1 MSTERL
7 YWHDTYLREWSAQI
21 IAREPQRV
29 ALDRSAFYPEGG
41 GQPADH
47 GWINQVAVVD
57 VQVDDHDLVWHT
69 LAEPIDAASVDCRLD
84 WQRRFDHMQQH
95 HGQHLLSAAFD
106 QLFNWRTV
114 GFHLSSEYVTIDLA
128 TSAASPEQLAQAEDL
143 ANDVIWQN
151 LPILARFVDA
161 EQLASIALRKAPS
174 VTGAIRVVS
183 DGEFDHSACG
193 GTHPNATGAVGQIH
207 IRRSE
212 KRGDSLR
219 IEFVCGGRALQDLRW
234 KNAMLGRISAS
245 FSVAPSQTEQAV
257 ERLREQEQQLRKQVQ
272 QAEQQLLEFEAKAL
286 LEQAQTIGQLKIV
299 AHIWQREPQ
308 SVRQLANLVAQA
320 GGVALFGVAASK
332 PQLIFAG
339 QGLDCGALLRQ
350 VVAAFGGKGGG
361 SAQQAQGGITNAND
375 LAAALDLALQH
386 IRQS

>member
-7 YWHDTYLREWSAQI
+7 YWHDAYLREWSAQI
-21 IAREPQRV
+21 IAHDQHRI

-47 GWINQVAVVD
+47 GWINGVAVVD
-57 VQVDDHDLVWHT
+57 VQTDDHDLVWHT
-69 LAEPIDAASVDCRLD
+69 LATSIDAETVECRLD

-128 TSAASPEQLAQAEDL
+128 TSEASPEQLAEAETL
-143 ANDVIWQN
+143 ANQIIWQN
-151 LPILARFVDA
+151 LPILARFVSA
-161 EQLASIALRKAPS
+161 EELATLALRKAPS

-183 DGEFDHSACG
+183 AGDFDHSACG

-219 IEFVCGGRALQDLRW
+219 IEFVCGSRALQDLRW
-234 KNAMLGRISAS
+234 KNATLGRIAAS
-245 FSVAPSQTEQAV
+245 FSVAQHQTEQAV
-257 ERLREQEQQLRKQVQ
+257 ERLREQEQQVRKQFQ
-272 QAEQQLLEFEAKAL
+272 HAEQQLLEFEAKAL
-286 LEQAQTIGQLKIV
+286 VEQAQVIGQLNVV
-299 AHIWQREPQ
+299 AQVWQREPQ
-308 SVRQLANLVAQA
+308 TVRQLANLVAQA

-339 QGLDCGALLRQ
+339 QGLDCGAILRQ
-350 VVAAFGGKGGG
+350 VVTAFGGKGGG
-361 SAQQAQGGITNAND
+361 SAQQAQGGIADAND
-375 LAAALDLALQH
+375 LAAALELAKQQ
-386 IRQS
+386 IA

>member
-7 YWHDTYLREWSAQI
+7 YWHDAYLREWSAQI
-21 IAREPQRV
+21 VARDQQRV
-29 ALDRSAFYPEGG
+29 ALDRSAFYPEAG

-47 GWINQVAVVD
+47 GWINGVAVVD
-57 VQVDDHDLVWHT
+57 VQIDEQDVIWHT
-69 LAEPIDAASVDCRLD
+69 LAEPIEATSVECRLD

-114 GFHLSSEYVTIDLA
+114 GFHLSAEYVTIDLT
-128 TSAASPEQLAQAEDL
+128 TSAASPEQLAEAEDL
-143 ANDVIWQN
+143 ANQIIWQN
-151 LPILARFVDA
+151 LPILTRIVSED
-161 EQLASIALRKAPS
+161 ELASIALRKAPT

-183 DGEFDHSACG
+183 AGDFDHSACG

-234 KNAMLGRISAS
+234 KNAMLGRIAAG
-245 FSVAPSQTEQAV
+245 FSVAPNQLEQAV
-257 ERLREQEQQLRKQVQ
+257 ERLREQEHQLRKQLQ

-286 LEQAQTIGQLKIV
+286 VEEAQTIGQLKVV

-339 QGLDCGALLRQ
+339 QGIDCGALLRQ
-350 VVAAFGGKGGG
+350 VVAEFGGKGGG
-361 SAQQAQGGITNAND
+361 SAQQAQGGIAEAND
-375 LAAALDLALQH
+375 LAAALDLAL
-386 IRQS
+386 STLS

>member
-7 YWHDTYLREWSAQI
+7 YWHDAYLREWSAQI
-21 IAREPQRV
+21 IASDQQRV
-29 ALDRSAFYPEGG
+29 ALDRSAFYPEVG

-47 GWINQVAVVD
+47 GWINGVAVVD
-57 VQVDDHDLVWHT
+57 VQIDEQDVIWHT
-69 LAEPIDAASVDCRLD
+69 LAEPIEATSVECRLD

-106 QLFNWRTV
+106 HLFNWRTV
-114 GFHLSSEYVTIDLA
+114 GFHLSAEYVTIDLT
-128 TSAASPEQLAQAEDL
+128 TSAASPEQLAEAEDL
-143 ANDVIWQN
+143 ANQIIWQN
-151 LPILARFVDA
+151 LPILARFVSED
-161 EQLASIALRKAPS
+161 ELASIALRKAPT

-183 DGEFDHSACG
+183 AGDFDHSACG

-234 KNAMLGRISAS
+234 KNAMLGRIAAG
-245 FSVAPSQTEQAV
+245 FSVAPNQAEQAV
-257 ERLREQEQQLRKQVQ
+257 ERLREQEQQLRKQFQ

-286 LEQAQTIGQLKIV
+286 VEQAQTIGQLKVV
-299 AHIWQREPQ
+299 AQIWQREPQ

-339 QGLDCGALLRQ
+339 QGLDCGASLRQ
-350 VVAAFGGKGGG
+350 VVGAFGGKGGG
-361 SAQQAQGGITNAND
+361 SAQQAQGGIAEAND
-375 LAAALDLALQH
+375 LAAALDLAL
-386 IRQS
+386 STLS

>member
-7 YWHDTYLREWSAQI
+7 YWQDAYLREWSAQI
-21 IAREPQRV
+21 VARDQQRV

-47 GWINQVAVVD
+47 GWINGVAVVD
-57 VQVDDHDLVWHT
+57 VQADDQDLVWHT
-69 LAEPIDAASVDCRLD
+69 LAEPIDSDSVECCLD

-128 TSAASPEQLAQAEDL
+128 TSEASPEQLAEAETL
-143 ANDVIWQN
+143 ANQIIWQN
-151 LPILARFVDA
+151 LPILARFVSA
-161 EQLASIALRKAPS
+161 EELATIALRKAPS

-183 DGEFDHSACG
+183 AGDFDHSACG
-193 GTHPNATGAVGQIH
+193 GTHPNATGAVGLIH

-212 KRGDSLR
+212 KRGESLR

-234 KNAMLGRISAS
+234 KNATLGRIAAG
-245 FSVAPSQTEQAV
+245 FSVAQPQAEQAV
-257 ERLREQEQQLRKQVQ
+257 ERLREQEQHVRKQFQ

-286 LEQAQTIGQLKIV
+286 VEQAQRIGQLKV
-299 AHIWQREPQ
+299 VTHVWQREPQ
-308 SVRQLANLVAQA
+308 TVRQLANLVAQA
-320 GGVALFGVAASK
+320 GGVALFGVASSK
-332 PQLIFAG
+332 PQLMFAG
-339 QGLDCGALLRQ
+339 QGIDCGAILRQ

-361 SAQQAQGGITNAND
+361 SVQQAQGGIANTND
-375 LAAALDLALQH
+375 LAAALELAKQQ
-386 IRQS
+386 IA

>member
-7 YWHDTYLREWSAQI
+7 YWHDAYLREWPAQI
-21 IAREPQRV
+21 VARDQQRV

-47 GWINQVAVVD
+47 GWINGVAVVD
-57 VQVDDHDLVWHT
+57 VQADEQDLVWHT
-69 LAEPIDAASVDCRLD
+69 LAEPIDAETVECRLD

-128 TSAASPEQLAQAEDL
+128 TSEASPEQLAEAETL
-143 ANDVIWQN
+143 ANQIIWQN
-151 LPILARFVDA
+151 LPILARFVSA
-161 EQLASIALRKAPS
+161 EELATLALRKAPS

-183 DGEFDHSACG
+183 AGDFDHSACG

-212 KRGDSLR
+212 KRGESVR

-234 KNAMLGRISAS
+234 KNAALGRIAAG
-245 FSVAPSQTEQAV
+245 FSVAQPQAEQAV
-257 ERLREQEQQLRKQVQ
+257 ERLCEQEQQVRKQFQ

-286 LEQAQTIGQLKIV
+286 VEQAQRIGQLKV
-299 AHIWQREPQ
+299 VTHVWQREPQ
-308 SVRQLANLVAQA
+308 TMRQLANLVAQA
-320 GGVALFGVAASK
+320 GGVALFGVASSK
-332 PQLIFAG
+332 PQLIFVG
-339 QGLDCGALLRQ
+339 QGLDCGAILRQ
-350 VVAAFGGKGGG
+350 VVTAFGGKGGG
-361 SAQQAQGGITNAND
+361 SAQQAQGGIAEAND
-375 LAAALDLALQH
+375 LAAALELAKQQ
-386 IRQS
+386 IV

>member
-7 YWHDTYLREWSAQI
+7 YWHDAYLREWSAQI
-21 IAREPQRV
+21 IASDQQRV
-29 ALDRSAFYPEGG
+29 ALDRSAFYPEVG

-47 GWINQVAVVD
+47 GWINGVAVVD
-57 VQVDDHDLVWHT
+57 VQIDEQDVIWHT
-69 LAEPIDAASVDCRLD
+69 LAEPIEATSVECRLD

-106 QLFNWRTV
+106 HLFNWRTV
-114 GFHLSSEYVTIDLA
+114 GFHLSAEYVTIDLT
-128 TSAASPEQLAQAEDL
+128 TSAASPEQLAEAEDL
-143 ANDVIWQN
+143 ANQIIWQN
-151 LPILARFVDA
+151 LPILARFVSED
-161 EQLASIALRKAPS
+161 ELASIALRKAPT

-183 DGEFDHSACG
+183 AGDFDHSACG

-234 KNAMLGRISAS
+234 KNAMLGRIAAG
-245 FSVAPSQTEQAV
+245 FSVAPNQAEQAV
-257 ERLREQEQQLRKQVQ
+257 ERLREQEQQLRKQFQ

-286 LEQAQTIGQLKIV
+286 VEQAQTIGQLKV
-299 AHIWQREPQ
+299 VVQIWQREPQ
-308 SVRQLANLVAQA
+308 SVRQLANLVVQA

-339 QGLDCGALLRQ
+339 QGLDCGASLRQ
-350 VVAAFGGKGGG
+350 VVGAFGGKGGG
-361 SAQQAQGGITNAND
+361 SAQQAQGGIAAAND
-375 LAAALDLALQH
+375 LAAALDLAL
-386 IRQS
+386 STLS